1 MWICHMFEHPRVYL
15 LPDDY
20 IYIYTHL
27 WFLMYIYLFVYL
39 SFYLSIY
46 LSIYL
51 ILFIYP
57 ILSHLILSYHMLSYL
72 ILAYLSTRLSI
83 MHIMIDMVNEIFRQQ
98 QEHVYWPSKVS
109 ILLDTTLNNG
119 WLMVIW
125 LGAWWFKHQQM
136 RRSDMMLLMLWI
148 YRYRTVFF
156 PHGVWHIHNLGFLP
170 QPLKLISAED
180 CLCIERGK
188 PHQWLATSTM
198 VHVFCWLLGN
208 CYLGYT
214 IPRSS

>member
-1 MWICHMFEHPRVYL
+1 
-15 LPDDY
+15 
-20 IYIYTHL
+20 
-27 WFLMYIYLFVYL
+27 
-39 SFYLSIY
+39 
-46 LSIYL
+46 
-51 ILFIYP
+51 
-57 ILSHLILSYHMLSYL
+57 MLSYL

-148 YRYRTVFF
+148 YRYRTVFS
-156 PHGVWHIHNLGFLP
+156 PTEYG
-170 QPLKLISAED
+170 IST
-180 CLCIERGK
+180 
-188 PHQWLATSTM
+188 TS
-198 VHVFCWLLGN
+198 VFCLNPSSWSRLRIVFASSEESLTNDWQQVLWCMFSVG
-208 CYLGYT
+208 CLAIATWGILYLD
-214 IPRSS
+214 PQRSST